1 MKQSQ
6 AVGVKTERIEV
17 GDFIYC
23 RSAYHRGQL
32 DIPREAGLVLEVKRS
47 NYRLLYGS
55 DKFCWLPEET
65 LTRIDGK
72 VNTRTLAGRLHWII
86 KRFGA
91 LDCELLTMDGVHRA
105 TLRVDHMED
114 DTVDELRK
122 LIGED
127 FLSLSLVPE
136 GMAFMLAE
144 VRFRA

>member
-1 MKQSQ
+1 MNNRP
-6 AVGVKTERIEV
+6 AVGLKTKRIAV

-23 RSAYHRGQL
+23 RSAYHRTQL
-32 DIPREAGLVLEVKRS
+32 DIPKDAGLVLEVKRS

-55 DKFCWLPEET
+55 GKFCWLPEET
-65 LTRIDGK
+65 LTRIDGE

-105 TLRVDHMED
+105 TLRVDHIED
-114 DTVDELRK
+114 ETVDELRQM
-122 LIGED
+122 IGKD
-127 FLSLSLVPE
+127 FVSLSLVPE

-144 VRFRA
+144 VRFRT